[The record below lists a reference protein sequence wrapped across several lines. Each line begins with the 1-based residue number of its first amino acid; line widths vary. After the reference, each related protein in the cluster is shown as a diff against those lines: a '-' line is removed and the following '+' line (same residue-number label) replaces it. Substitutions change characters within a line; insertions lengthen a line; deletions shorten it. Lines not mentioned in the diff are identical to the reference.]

1 MIKPPAVAIIIK
13 AKNSEPYFS
22 SEKTKRAEI
31 KIMTTSNKSIMHFIK
46 EIIALEFSISLKEVS
61 GIPKFFTAKDSA
73 RPQTAREKKCAK
85 KIKRWFFLLKKTSSI
100 KRDKAPK
107 NKINSGINKENFM
120 FKNI

>member
-46 EIIALEFSISLKEVS
+46 EIIALEFNISLKEVS

-85 KIKRWFFLLKKTSSI
+85 KIKRWFLRSLSS
-100 KRDKAPK
+100 APLPRRRRYGFRGGGYFR
-107 NKINSGINKENFM
+107 SR
-120 FKNI
+120 